1 MSILV
6 VGATGTLGRQVTR
19 RALDEGHQVRCLVR
33 SYSRASFLREWGA
46 ELIGAD
52 LCEAETLKAAFAD
65 GEVTAIIDAA
75 TARATDSLG
84 IRDVDWQGKI
94 NLIQAAKAA
103 GVERYV
109 FFSFL
114 DADRYRDVPLMD
126 IKYSTEQYLA
136 QVGMAYTVLR
146 PCGFLQGLIGQY
158 AIPILENQVVWVPD
172 TNSPVAYMN
181 TQDIARFA
189 VRALA
194 VPETEGK
201 VFPLAGKRAWSADEI
216 VRLCERLSGRE
227 AKVTRM
233 PTGLLR
239 FVRKSARWFRWGLSL
254 ADRLAFA
261 EIMVSGKPLTA
272 DMAETYRVFGI
283 DPNELDTVESYLE
296 EYFNR
301 ILKKLRELD
310 YEQTIAAKQKK
321 GKKNLR
327 F

>member
-19 RALDEGHQVRCLVR
+19 RALDEGHEVRCLVR

-46 ELIGAD
+46 ELVGAD
-52 LCEAETLKAAFAD
+52 LCKPDSLDAAFAGGD
-65 GEVTAIIDAA
+65 VTAIIDAA

-84 IRDVDWQGKI
+84 IREVDWQGKL
-94 NLIQAAKAA
+94 NLIRAAKAA
-103 GVERYV
+103 GVKRYI

-114 DADRYRDVPLMD
+114 EADRHRDVPLMD
-126 IKYSTEQYLA
+126 IKYSTEKYLE
-136 QVGMAYTVLR
+136 QMEMDYTVLR

-158 AIPILENQVVWVPD
+158 AIPILEKQVVWVPD
-172 TNSPVAYMN
+172 NNSPVAYMN

-194 VPETEGK
+194 VPETEGRT
-201 VFPLAGKRAWSADEI
+201 FPVVGTRPWSADEV
-216 VRLCERLSGRE
+216 VRLCERLSDRE

-261 EIMVSGKPLTA
+261 EIMVSGKPLAA
-272 DMAETYRVFGI
+272 DMAETYQVFGI
-283 DPNELDTVESYLE
+283 DPDEIDTVEGYLD
-296 EYFNR
+296 EYFSR

-321 GKKNLR
+321 GKRNLR